1 MKVRISNIQRFCLH
15 DGPGIRTTIFFK
27 GCNLKCPWCCNPEN
41 MDYEIKEFEEEGIV
55 KKWGY
60 DIEIKDL
67 YKEIMKDKDYYQ
79 NEGGI
84 TLSGGEALLQITKY
98 EELLKML
105 KKEKINICLE
115 TSLAVPEKNVEIAM
129 KYIDDYFV
137 DVKILLKKEAQN
149 ILNLNIDLYQHNL
162 DLLIKN
168 NKNITLRFPVNK
180 EYTSKQKNI
189 ELIGKVLKENAS
201 LKIEIFKT
209 HNLGESKYQKL
220 NKQYQ
225 KILEISDQELEAIYK
240 ALKRYT
246 QNVKIIEM

>member
-1 MKVRISNIQRFCLH
+1 MKLRISNIQRFCLH

-41 MDYEIKEFEEEGIV
+41 IDFEINEFIENGIE

-60 DIEIKDL
+60 DIEIQEL

-79 NEGGI
+79 TDGGI

-105 KKEKINICLE
+105 KKDKINIYLE
-115 TSLAVPEKNVEIAM
+115 TSLSVPSKNVEIAM
-129 KYIDDYFV
+129 KYIEDYFV
-137 DVKILLKKEAQN
+137 DVKILLEKDAQE
-149 ILNLNIDLYQHNL
+149 ILNLNIENYENNL
-162 DLLIKN
+162 KLLIKN
-168 NKNITLRFPVNK
+168 NKNIILRFPVNK
-180 EYTSKQKNI
+180 EYTSDKKNI
-189 ELIGKVLKENAS
+189 ELIGNLLKENQN

-220 NKQYQ
+220 NKTYQ
-225 KILEISDQELEAIYK
+225 KIEEVSDKEIDSIYK
-240 ALKRYT
+240 ELKKYT
-246 QNVKIIEM
+246 QNIKIIEM

>member
-1 MKVRISNIQRFCLH
+1 
-15 DGPGIRTTIFFK
+15 
-27 GCNLKCPWCCNPEN
+27 
-41 MDYEIKEFEEEGIV
+41 
-55 KKWGY
+55 
-60 DIEIKDL
+60 
-67 YKEIMKDKDYYQ
+67 MKDKDYYQ